1 MEKIIVE
8 NFGYLERQYR
18 AISAV
23 IKLGNEL
30 SIELI
35 YFVPSKINPELK
47 IYRMVQYLGYG
58 KFEAIRENREELISQ
73 IEKKLSEVKNK
84 SL

>member
-1 MEKIIVE
+1 MEKVIVK
-8 NFGYLERQYR
+8 NFGHREGQYIT
-18 AISAV
+18 ISAV
-23 IKLGNEL
+23 VKLDNQL